1 MNVTVNRAEF
11 LAAAK
16 RAASVAPLSSPLEP
30 LRGILLETDRREGCL
45 TISATNLEVSL
56 VQTIPCTSLD
66 ADALVLN
73 ARLLEGMLD
82 KLEGDSVTL
91 IRMEQQPVVLLTS
104 GLAAY
109 RIGVWERGI
118 FPQIESPYPA
128 DTVLVTGIPA
138 MTKRTIFAVGEK
150 KNTPLLRCVNLM
162 FTPNGLKAVGSNG
175 SCVVSAKGDSQST
188 GNISLLVPAS
198 SLGKLAHMCEDIV
211 SQETF
216 DEAQRQLETLRRHS
230 SKRETNTPVV
240 HLFSRK
246 LKCGHC
252 GLALG
257 RHVVDLGV
265 YYHCERRA
273 WNSGAAC
280 LGARLFEDDLI
291 RTVLASIRFQARLAG
306 KAEKRLDKLENAERR
321 ERESL
326 WEQRRRIQMKLDH
339 LTTQKAEAFLL
350 FNQGDLTQKTYDA
363 KCAKLDKTIL
373 EQRTKLLD
381 MSGTQT
387 GTQDGAVL
395 HCREDIARLKE
406 LSHLRTLNRQTVEK
420 LIQSIRVYDGKRIE
434 IVWNFS
440 DSYMKLLTGEEQNHE
455 G

>member
-91 IRMEQQPVVLLTS
+91 IRVEQQPVVLLTS

-198 SLGKLAHMCEDIV
+198 SLDRGMGARHLPANRIALSGGYRPGHWNPRYDQAHYICGGRE
-211 SQETF
+211 EKY
-216 DEAQRQLETLRRHS
+216 APAALRKPHVYAERPES
-230 SKRETNTPVV
+230 GGQQ
-240 HLFSRK
+240 RK
-246 LKCGHC
+246 LCGQREGGQPEYRQHQ
-252 GLALG
+252 LACAG
-257 RHVVDLGV
+257 IFSGQAGPHV
-265 YYHCERRA
+265 
-273 WNSGAAC
+273 
-280 LGARLFEDDLI
+280 
-291 RTVLASIRFQARLAG
+291 
-306 KAEKRLDKLENAERR
+306 
-321 ERESL
+321 
-326 WEQRRRIQMKLDH
+326 
-339 LTTQKAEAFLL
+339 
-350 FNQGDLTQKTYDA
+350 
-363 KCAKLDKTIL
+363 
-373 EQRTKLLD
+373 
-381 MSGTQT
+381 
-387 GTQDGAVL
+387 
-395 HCREDIARLKE
+395 
-406 LSHLRTLNRQTVEK
+406 
-420 LIQSIRVYDGKRIE
+420 
-434 IVWNFS
+434 
-440 DSYMKLLTGEEQNHE
+440 
-455 G
+455 

>member
-91 IRMEQQPVVLLTS
+91 IRVEQQPVVLLTS

-175 SCVVSAKGDSQST
+175 SCV
-188 GNISLLVPAS
+188 PAS
-198 SLGKLAHMCEDIV
+198 SLGKLAHMCEDTDEFRVGTTGDHIVFFRDGLLFSARLMSGRYINTEQLISSLVNTFTVFTDVTDLRDGLYTACSVEADGKVMLHFEGDRLIFRCDGVYGSAV
-211 SQETF
+211 SQIDVIPLKGTPQGEFWYLTRPLLTCL
-216 DEAQRQLETLRRHS
+216 DALSGTVQLGAAQGGLLTISTEDAFYMQNGVRPPSEQQS
-230 SKRETNTPVV
+230 SK
-240 HLFSRK
+240 
-246 LKCGHC
+246 
-252 GLALG
+252 
-257 RHVVDLGV
+257 
-265 YYHCERRA
+265 
-273 WNSGAAC
+273 AA
-280 LGARLFEDDLI
+280 
-291 RTVLASIRFQARLAG
+291 
-306 KAEKRLDKLENAERR
+306 
-321 ERESL
+321 
-326 WEQRRRIQMKLDH
+326 
-339 LTTQKAEAFLL
+339 
-350 FNQGDLTQKTYDA
+350 
-363 KCAKLDKTIL
+363 
-373 EQRTKLLD
+373 
-381 MSGTQT
+381 
-387 GTQDGAVL
+387 
-395 HCREDIARLKE
+395 
-406 LSHLRTLNRQTVEK
+406 
-420 LIQSIRVYDGKRIE
+420 
-434 IVWNFS
+434 
-440 DSYMKLLTGEEQNHE
+440 
-455 G
+455 

>member
-188 GNISLLVPAS
+188 GNISFACHSDVGEGNRAGWLEPF
-198 SLGKLAHMCEDIV
+198 MC
-211 SQETF
+211 
-216 DEAQRQLETLRRHS
+216 
-230 SKRETNTPVV
+230 NY
-240 HLFSRK
+240 
-246 LKCGHC
+246 G
-252 GLALG
+252 
-257 RHVVDLGV
+257 
-265 YYHCERRA
+265 Y
-273 WNSGAAC
+273 
-280 LGARLFEDDLI
+280 
-291 RTVLASIRFQARLAG
+291 
-306 KAEKRLDKLENAERR
+306 
-321 ERESL
+321 
-326 WEQRRRIQMKLDH
+326 IQK
-339 LTTQKAEAFLL
+339 
-350 FNQGDLTQKTYDA
+350 
-363 KCAKLDKTIL
+363 
-373 EQRTKLLD
+373 
-381 MSGTQT
+381 
-387 GTQDGAVL
+387 
-395 HCREDIARLKE
+395 
-406 LSHLRTLNRQTVEK
+406 
-420 LIQSIRVYDGKRIE
+420 
-434 IVWNFS
+434 
-440 DSYMKLLTGEEQNHE
+440 
-455 G
+455 

>member
-91 IRMEQQPVVLLTS
+91 IRVEQQPVVLLTS

-198 SLGKLAHMCEDIV
+198 SLGKLAHMCEDTDEFRVGTTGDHIVFFRDGLLFSARLMSGRYINTEQLISSLVNTFTVFTDVTDLRDGLYTACSVEADGKVMLHFEGDRLIFLCDGVYGSAV
-211 SQETF
+211 SQIDVIPLKGTPQGEFWYLTRPLLTCL
-216 DEAQRQLETLRRHS
+216 DALSGTVQLGAAQGGLLTISTEDAFYMQNGVRPPSEQQS
-230 SKRETNTPVV
+230 SK
-240 HLFSRK
+240 
-246 LKCGHC
+246 
-252 GLALG
+252 
-257 RHVVDLGV
+257 
-265 YYHCERRA
+265 
-273 WNSGAAC
+273 AA
-280 LGARLFEDDLI
+280 
-291 RTVLASIRFQARLAG
+291 
-306 KAEKRLDKLENAERR
+306 
-321 ERESL
+321 
-326 WEQRRRIQMKLDH
+326 
-339 LTTQKAEAFLL
+339 
-350 FNQGDLTQKTYDA
+350 
-363 KCAKLDKTIL
+363 
-373 EQRTKLLD
+373 
-381 MSGTQT
+381 
-387 GTQDGAVL
+387 
-395 HCREDIARLKE
+395 
-406 LSHLRTLNRQTVEK
+406 
-420 LIQSIRVYDGKRIE
+420 
-434 IVWNFS
+434 
-440 DSYMKLLTGEEQNHE
+440 
-455 G
+455 

>member
-198 SLGKLAHMCEDIV
+198 SLGKLAHMCEDMLLDRLRQDCLYFLGFGNRCERCLWAGNIRDQIGYMKALWN
-211 SQETF
+211 SFPSAGKPEWLPW
-216 DEAQRQLETLRRHS
+216 DEI
-230 SKRETNTPVV
+230 
-240 HLFSRK
+240 
-246 LKCGHC
+246 
-252 GLALG
+252 LALEA
-257 RHVVDLGV
+257 RMTDDI
-265 YYHCERRA
+265 
-273 WNSGAAC
+273 SAA
-280 LGARLFEDDLI
+280 GSE
-291 RTVLASIRFQARLAG
+291 G
-306 KAEKRLDKLENAERR
+306 
-321 ERESL
+321 
-326 WEQRRRIQMKLDH
+326 
-339 LTTQKAEAFLL
+339 FLP
-350 FNQGDLTQKTYDA
+350 
-363 KCAKLDKTIL
+363 
-373 EQRTKLLD
+373 
-381 MSGTQT
+381 SGT
-387 GTQDGAVL
+387 V
-395 HCREDIARLKE
+395 
-406 LSHLRTLNRQTVEK
+406 
-420 LIQSIRVYDGKRIE
+420 QSKYPK
-434 IVWNFS
+434 
-440 DSYMKLLTGEEQNHE
+440 
-455 G
+455 